1 MQRQFSV
8 AAVIVC
14 AMFRM
19 FQTPNATLF
28 SQMSE
33 RIFDIRGK
41 CGTKTFFSSK
51 KSL

>member
-14 AMFRM
+14 AMFRI
-19 FQTPNATLF
+19 FQTLNTTLF
-28 SQMSE
+28 HKTSK